1 MDLKNFIAII
11 AVFILAITYIV
22 YNIKKKAKEETEKE
36 VEVDDKTF
44 TLDMM
49 VNFVK
54 KRLDEITKVNLYDI
68 GLSEEEL
75 KRRKNKKYE
84 LKKALKGCTYGDV
97 NDKKYIKELIYDL
110 LSKEYG
116 VDETNISKSIPFD
129 IPSLLTAQ
137 DKFDIIIHEYKKE
150 FGYEALT
157 QLIKKY
163 NLAVLKYVAGESKPC
178 YVITEQ
184 EISDIYDQ
192 ENYNLTFADKLEVVV
207 QRIYQRYKGYSS
219 IDEIRDMN
227 IDGVS
232 GGVSG
237 LPESFLSQVAQ
248 TDGDYLSQITE
259 AKVPRACDSIWI
271 FFQGKSIR
279 LAFLSFGT
287 ESELKRVCQNIYKYN
302 NPGQLSDTNGYKINE
317 MKDGSRVVVVRP
329 SMSETWA
336 FFVRKF
342 DTKRATL
349 EQIVRFDGKE
359 EAIELLKYLVKGA
372 RIIALTGEQGCG
384 KTTMLM
390 AMIENIYETM
400 NLRITETAFELHL
413 RKIYPTRNILSM
425 RETETIAGQECL
437 DVQKKTDGSVNII
450 GEVATDPVASWM
462 IQSAQ
467 VASKF
472 TLFTH
477 HAKTF
482 PNLVTALRNSMLR
495 AGVFSDEKTAEEQV
509 VQVLNFDIH
518 LVKDFRGRRYIER
531 ITECIPVE
539 EKNEYT
545 FDYRKEKTLEGK
557 IEKFM
562 DNATVYFA
570 KSTNRELYK
579 YRNILEFRDDSY
591 VLVNPISEENI
602 KGMRENMDDS
612 DIGAFDAF
620 LERNWGIK
628 PQKLSSADVIEDLDQ
643 VPVGAED
650 IDDITKGNIATG
662 NTTTKKTE

>member
-1 MDLKNFIAII
+1 MLINFILIVIVLLGAGMLIMRS
-11 AVFILAITYIV
+11 IT
-22 YNIKKKAKEETEKE
+22 KKKEQKVEQE
-36 VEVDDKTF
+36 VEQDDKTY
-44 TLDMM
+44 TLEKMTE
-49 VNFVK
+49 FVK
-54 KRLDEITKVNLYDI
+54 RRLDEITKINLYDI

-75 KRRKNKKYE
+75 KRRKKKKYE

-97 NDKKYIKELIYDL
+97 NDKKYVKELIYDL
-110 LSKEYG
+110 LLKEYG
-116 VDETNISKSIPFD
+116 VDETNISKAIPFD
-129 IPSLLTAQ
+129 IPSLLTDQ
-137 DKFDIIIHEYKKE
+137 DKFDILIYMYKKE

-157 QLIKKY
+157 QMIKKY
-163 NLAVLKYVAGESKPC
+163 NLATLKYISGETKPS
-178 YVITEQ
+178 YVITGE
-184 EISDIYDQ
+184 EISDIFEKEQ
-192 ENYNLTFADKLEVVV
+192 LVLSFADKLNVVV
-207 QRIYQRYKGYSS
+207 QRIYQHYKGYSS
-219 IDEIRDMN
+219 IDEVRDMN

-248 TDGDYLSQITE
+248 TDGDYLDQVLE
-259 AKVPRACDSIWI
+259 NKVPRACDSIWI

-329 SMSETWA
+329 SFSETWA

-342 DTKRATL
+342 DVKRATL
-349 EQIVRFDGKE
+349 EQLILFPGKE
-359 EAIELLKYLVKGA
+359 KAIDLLKFLVKGA
-372 RIIALTGEQGCG
+372 RIISLTGEQGCG

-390 AMIENIYETM
+390 GMIENIYETM
-400 NLRITETAFELHL
+400 NIRVQETAFELHL
-413 RKIYPTRNILSM
+413 RKIYPTRNILTF
-425 RETETIAGQECL
+425 RETETISGQEGL

-462 IQSAQ
+462 IQAAQ

-495 AGVFSDEKTAEEQV
+495 TGVFRNEKTAEEQV

-518 LVKDFRGRRYIER
+518 LTKDFRGKRYVER

-539 EKNEYT
+539 NKNEYT
-545 FDYRKEKTLEGK
+545 FDHRTEKTMEGK
-557 IEKFM
+557 WEKFM
-562 DNATVYFA
+562 DNATYYFS
-570 KSTNRELYK
+570 KSTNGKLY
-579 YRNILEFRDDSY
+579 
-591 VLVNPISEENI
+591 
-602 KGMRENMDDS
+602 
-612 DIGAFDAF
+612 
-620 LERNWGIK
+620 
-628 PQKLSSADVIEDLDQ
+628 
-643 VPVGAED
+643 
-650 IDDITKGNIATG
+650 
-662 NTTTKKTE
+662 

>member
-1 MDLKNFIAII
+1 MNIILIIGVIAI
-11 AVFILAITYIV
+11 AICAIMYV
-22 YNIKKKAKEETEKE
+22 IKKKKTAE
-36 VEVDDKTF
+36 VEVELDVDDKTY
-44 TLDMM
+44 TIEKMIE
-49 VNFVK
+49 FVK
-54 KRLDEITKVNLYDI
+54 KRLDEITKINLYDI

-97 NDKKYIKELIYDL
+97 NDKKYVKELIYDL
-110 LSKEYG
+110 LEKEYG
-116 VDETNISKSIPFD
+116 VTESNISKAIPFD

-137 DKFDIIIHEYKKE
+137 DKFDILIYSYKKE

-157 QLIKKY
+157 EIIKKY
-163 NLAVLKYVAGESKPC
+163 NLATLKYVEGETKPS
-178 YVITEQ
+178 YVITSN
-184 EISDIYDQ
+184 EIEDIYEK
-192 ENYNLTFADKLEVVV
+192 ENIVLDFSDKLAVIV
-207 QRIYQRYKGYSS
+207 QRIYQHYKGYSA
-219 IDEIRDMN
+219 IDEVRDMN
-227 IDGVS
+227 IDGIS

-248 TDGDYLSQITE
+248 ADGDYLEQVTE
-259 AKVPRACDSIWI
+259 HKVPRACDSIWI

-279 LAFLSFGT
+279 LEFLSFGT
-287 ESELKRVCQNIYKYN
+287 EAELKRVCQNIYKYN

-329 SMSETWA
+329 SFSETWA

-342 DTKRATL
+342 DVKRSTL
-349 EQIVRFDGKE
+349 EQWFKGEPGCDE
-359 EAIELLKYLVKGA
+359 SIELLKYLVKGA
-372 RIIALTGEQGCG
+372 RIISITGEQGCG

-390 AMIENIYETM
+390 GMIENIYETM
-400 NLRITETAFELHL
+400 NIRVQETAFELHL
-413 RKIYPTRNILSM
+413 RKIYPTRNILTF
-425 RETETIAGQECL
+425 RETETISGQEGL

-462 IQSAQ
+462 IQAAQ

-495 AGVFSDEKTAEEQV
+495 AGVFKNEKTAEEQV

-518 LVKDFRGRRYIER
+518 LTKDFKGKRYVER

-545 FDYRKEKTLEGK
+545 FDHRNEKTLEGK
-557 IEKFM
+557 FDKFF
-562 DNATVYFA
+562 DNATRYFE
-570 KSTNRELYK
+570 KITDRQLYT
-579 YRNILEFRDDSY
+579 YRNILEY
-591 VLVNPISEENI
+591 VDGEYIITNPITQVNLKE
-602 KGMRENMDDS
+602 MRANMDE
-612 DIGAFDAF
+612 I
-620 LERNWGIK
+620 
-628 PQKLSSADVIEDLDQ
+628 DLDKFDRFVEKHWGNQ
-643 VPVGAED
+643 AKQTVPVNNTGLEEEQPKRRGRK
-650 IDDITKGNIATG
+650 TKEAT
-662 NTTTKKTE
+662 EI